1 MIGVETY
8 AAYGT
13 DLGIFSVIT
22 WIYTYQ
28 ICEMYSRSGFLCF
41 GWHADHV
48 ISVINMQ
55 YKAHA
60 LWLQKINQKQQIDKD
75 KPQWKKVKLTS
86 LWLPFLSKGYTCV
99 RKIYSVAVRIK
110 TLLPNRFLTFKTV
123 FEFVSIRCRRFR
135 NSVCPQSMV
144 PVLACG
150 SWHNSNNFS
159 PYLTTVRGMGCWFNW
174 VLSQLSTKEFRTSL
188 RFTADCP
195 S

>member
-1 MIGVETY
+1 MIKRKLFMIGVETY

-60 LWLQKINQKQQIDKD
+60 LWLQKINQKQQINKD

-110 TLLPNRFLTFKTV
+110 TLLPNRFLTFKMV

-144 PVLACG
+144 PV
-150 SWHNSNNFS
+150 
-159 PYLTTVRGMGCWFNW
+159 
-174 VLSQLSTKEFRTSL
+174 
-188 RFTADCP
+188 
-195 S
+195 

>member
-1 MIGVETY
+1 MIKRKLFMIGVETY

-75 KPQWKKVKLTS
+75 KPHWKKVKLTS

-110 TLLPNRFLTFKTV
+110 TLLLTV
-123 FEFVSIRCRRFR
+123 FLRSKRSSNLCRFVVADFATQSAR
-135 NSVCPQSMV
+135 NQWYP
-144 PVLACG
+144 
-150 SWHNSNNFS
+150 F
-159 PYLTTVRGMGCWFNW
+159 
-174 VLSQLSTKEFRTSL
+174 
-188 RFTADCP
+188 
-195 S
+195 